1 MAFIVKLYASQLEIM
16 YKWINKG
23 KLVADIVDHMPKEI
37 ARAIW
42 FFLEC
47 VGGINGKVF
56 EEKYRPSPVTKGR
69 LGMLS
74 AELRVVDERRN
85 ILERFKEIIQGNYLK
100 NVNTNSY
107 QINDLAVI
115 NFQNEGSRESK
126 EDEEERDHLIDDKK
140 EEVVFPDWTVL

>member
-1 MAFIVKLYASQLEIM
+1 
-16 YKWINKG
+16 
-23 KLVADIVDHMPKEI
+23 
-37 ARAIW
+37 
-42 FFLEC
+42 
-47 VGGINGKVF
+47 
-56 EEKYRPSPVTKGR
+56 
-69 LGMLS
+69 MLS

-126 EDEEERDHLIDDKK
+126 EDEEERDHLIYDKK
-140 EEVVFPDWTVL
+140 EEVVFPA